1 MFPLSKSLLGSVH
14 RHRIDKYPHCLGSD
28 VCVSQPEAA
37 YCTTTAVNMSDN
49 AVSGCGVVKATFLQ
63 QCAPRCG
70 STGELVAS
78 VCRWLMCWG
87 GLRRKLRRAVSQ
99 NDCRYAS
106 KLPRVC
112 PAQVRHADRIN
123 IAGAAYW
130 ARSPFLQPVKPRWPS
145 ICICK
150 YMVRVRVR
158 VSVSVTVTVRVTVR
172 VCHDMFRT
180 RLPMFDRL
188 QK

>member
-1 MFPLSKSLLGSVH
+1 
-14 RHRIDKYPHCLGSD
+14 
-28 VCVSQPEAA
+28 
-37 YCTTTAVNMSDN
+37 
-49 AVSGCGVVKATFLQ
+49 
-63 QCAPRCG
+63 
-70 STGELVAS
+70 
-78 VCRWLMCWG
+78 
-87 GLRRKLRRAVSQ
+87 LRRKLRRAVSQ

-123 IAGAAYW
+123 IAGAVYW

-150 YMVRVRVR
+150 YMVRVSIRVR
-158 VSVSVTVTVRVTVR
+158 VSVTVTVRVTVR

-180 RLPMFDRL
+180 RSPMFDRL
-188 QK
+188 QRCQDTSDPRHFGTGAEASVRHFGTGAEVSGHFATGAEMSVRHFGTDCLL